1 MDTGLIGGIA
11 GGTLGL
17 IGGSIGTY
25 FSIKNTRG
33 PRARASMIKWSIF
46 IWIGIGLFLGLIFTL
61 PVAYRHYL
69 WIPYAILLPV
79 GIAALSREQSKIQKM
94 ESQEPRGASGDK
106 PSV

>member
-46 IWIGIGLFLGLIFTL
+46 IWIGVGLFLGLTFTL
-61 PVAYRHYL
+61 PAPYRHFL
-69 WIPYAILLPV
+69 WIPYAIFLPV
-79 GIAALSREQSKIQKM
+79 GIAALNREQTKIKKM
-94 ESQEPRGASGDK
+94 ESQESWRASGDK